1 MKNQSLLII
10 PGVFYYNA
18 HKDYRGGPDHR
29 SFTVG
34 AVGQLLQ
41 DVTTVTTVT
50 GLHTCLN
57 TVSTPV
63 FLSQHLV
70 SQHLFWRL
78 NTCHLRQIC
87 VSTLIRKPCVQ
98 CVTAHTCIR
107 LPSRLASTKAC
118 WIWRDLCKMENQL
131 QHGLF
136 GS

>member
-1 MKNQSLLII
+1 MCSIIIMHTKTIEVVLTIVLL
-10 PGVFYYNA
+10 PSELS
-18 HKDYRGGPDHR
+18 R
-29 SFTVG
+29 
-34 AVGQLLQ
+34 VGQLLQ

-87 VSTLIRKPCVQ
+87 VSTLIRKPGNL
-98 CVTAHTCIR
+98 H
-107 LPSRLASTKAC
+107 AC
-118 WIWRDLCKMENQL
+118 SSIDRKIAK
-131 QHGLF
+131 
-136 GS
+136 